1 MSNEKEAVEPLS
13 EPAERNDELL
23 PLTVEVCDRGG
34 FSNLLRGAEVLGVA
48 RSSSSAPLEVF
59 GRLLP
64 ALAAL
69 ASERALLRP
78 EARFSPTGVDIGTP
92 SITDGIRKA
101 LAVLCDPA
109 WDTLSAQLL
118 WSLLHTDAEVREAAD
133 RCD

>member
-23 PLTVEVCDRGG
+23 PLTVEVCDLGG
-34 FSNLLRGAEVLGVA
+34 LSNLLRGAAMLGVA

-64 ALAAL
+64 ALA
-69 ASERALLRP
+69 SERALLRP
-78 EARFSPTGVDIGTP
+78 EARISPAGVDIGTP
-92 SITDGIRKA
+92 SITDGSRKA

-118 WSLLHTDAEVREAAD
+118 WPLLPNDAEVREAAD